1 VRAVIQRVTCA
12 SVVVDGSPV
21 AAIGRGLLVLL
32 AVEQGDTERE
42 ALALAA
48 KIAKLRI
55 FPDERKPMNLD
66 IAAID
71 GEALVVSQFTLA
83 GDVSRGN
90 RPSFANA
97 ADPEL
102 AERLYLRVADE
113 LREAGVPTQTG
124 VFGAHMDVALLNDG
138 PVTFTLSAR
147 DGSLPR

>member
-1 VRAVIQRVTCA
+1 MSKNLLIVE
-12 SVVVDGSPV
+12 SP
-21 AAIGRGLLVLL
+21 
-32 AVEQGDTERE
+32 
-42 ALALAA
+42 A
-48 KIAKLRI
+48 KAKTIEKILGKD
-55 FPDERKPMNLD
+55 FQVN
-66 IAAID
+66 
-71 GEALVVSQFTLA
+71 SC
-83 GDVSRGN
+83 N